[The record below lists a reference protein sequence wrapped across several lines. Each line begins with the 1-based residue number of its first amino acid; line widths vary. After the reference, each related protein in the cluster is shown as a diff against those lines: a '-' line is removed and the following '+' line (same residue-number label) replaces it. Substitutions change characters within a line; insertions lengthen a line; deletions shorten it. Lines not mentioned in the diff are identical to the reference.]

1 MLHFVLKKLS
11 KFVIISYKLRH
22 FSLLQ
27 KAMGFY
33 YKL

>member
-11 KFVIISYKLRH
+11 KFVIISYKWRH

-27 KAMGFY
+27 KAMGSY